1 MSHGFKNAMIAMLMV
16 ASAYF
21 YILNE
26 LHADL
31 VDDAFELCFFPELE
45 PATIARVSHDPDV

>member
-16 ASAYF
+16 ASVYF
-21 YILNE
+21 YVLNE

-31 VDDAFELCFFPELE
+31 VDDAFELCFFPEPE
-45 PATIARVSHDPDV
+45 QATIAHVSHDPEV

>member
-1 MSHGFKNAMIAMLMV
+1 MSHGFKNAMIAMLLV

-21 YILNE
+21 YVLNE

-31 VDDAFELCFFPELE
+31 VDDAFELCLFTEPEQ
-45 PATIARVSHDPDV
+45 ATIALASYDPEV

>member
-16 ASAYF
+16 ASVYF
-21 YILNE
+21 YVLNE

-31 VDDAFELCFFPELE
+31 VDDALDLCFIPEPE
-45 PATIARVSHDPDV
+45 QAPIALASHDPEV

>member
-1 MSHGFKNAMIAMLMV
+1 MSHGFKNAMIAMLLV

-21 YILNE
+21 YVLNE

-31 VDDAFELCFFPELE
+31 VDDAFELCLFSEPEQ
-45 PATIARVSHDPDV
+45 ATIAVASHDAEV

>member
-1 MSHGFKNAMIAMLMV
+1 MSHGFKNAMIAMLTV

-21 YILNE
+21 YVLNE

-31 VDDAFELCFFPELE
+31 VDDALELCFFPEPE
-45 PATIARVSHDPDV
+45 QATIAQVSPDPEV